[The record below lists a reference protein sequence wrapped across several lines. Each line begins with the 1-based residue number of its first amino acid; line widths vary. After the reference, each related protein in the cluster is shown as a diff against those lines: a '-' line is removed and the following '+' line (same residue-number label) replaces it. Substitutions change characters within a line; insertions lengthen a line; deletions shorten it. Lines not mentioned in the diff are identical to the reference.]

1 MNWQTIFQ
9 LSRVNGGLYLGDALP
24 QQNWKWP
31 RNTWLKQRLRDL
43 RREAGQPENPGQRHV
58 GMMLQEG

>member
-9 LSRVNGGLYLGDALP
+9 LSRVNGGLYLGDVLP

-31 RNTWLKQRLRDL
+31 KNTWLKQRLRDL
-43 RREAGQPENPGQRHV
+43 RREAGQPENPGKRHV